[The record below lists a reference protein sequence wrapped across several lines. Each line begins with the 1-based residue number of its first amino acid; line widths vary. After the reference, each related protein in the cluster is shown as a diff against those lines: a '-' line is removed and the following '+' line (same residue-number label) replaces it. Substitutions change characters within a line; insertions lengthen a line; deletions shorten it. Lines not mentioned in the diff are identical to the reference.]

1 MHPHVIKKDIYI
13 AYQEMA
19 TDEMRESEALEWTEA
34 TFGDINYEERWVDFN
49 PPTGAEIQK
58 KRPAVIISNNTANQF
73 FNRVQVIPLTS
84 NADKLYPSETYFT
97 FKGEKAMT
105 DQLTMVSKHRLTN
118 KTDTISKN
126 ELEGIMQAIAIQL
139 DL

>member
-1 MHPHVIKKDIYI
+1 M
-13 AYQEMA
+13 
-19 TDEMRESEALEWTEA
+19 
-34 TFGDINYEERWVDFN
+34 NYEERWVDFN

-97 FKGEKAMT
+97 IKGEKAMT